1 MDTQLGEAFT
11 TRKETGMFEKTAP
24 IARENGTHAVHRR
37 AVEKVIFTMR
47 DDLEAPLCLEQ
58 MAKIAYMSAFHFN
71 RVFRQITG
79 IPPLQFLYALRIQHS
94 KSLMLTTQKS
104 VAEVCYEVGYNSLGT
119 FTSRFTKLVG
129 LSPCHFRR
137 MADYCDTLP
146 LDMLAEGKLQER
158 VGMGFV
164 CGRIDVSAVGPN
176 AVFIGLFPEHIPQGH
191 PIAGSLLIHS
201 GPYCIGP
208 VPDGV
213 YYLFAAAF
221 PASKNTLTYLLPD
234 AASLLVG
241 VTNGPIRITNGQ
253 ASGSTEIT
261 LRPMRSTDPPIL
273 VALPFLLM
281 DRLRNSA

>member
-1 MDTQLGEAFT
+1 
-11 TRKETGMFEKTAP
+11 MFEKTAS
-24 IARENGTHAVHRR
+24 IANDNGTHTQHRR

-47 DDLEAPLCLEQ
+47 ADLEAPFCLEQ
-58 MAKIAYMSAFHFN
+58 MAKIAYMSPFHFN

-94 KSLMLTTQKS
+94 KSLLLTTQKS

-119 FTSRFTKLVG
+119 FTTRFTKLVG

-137 MADYCDTLP
+137 MADYCDTVP
-146 LDMLAEGKLQER
+146 LDMFGDSNFPER
-158 VGMGFV
+158 VGPGFV
-164 CGRIDVSAVGPN
+164 GGRIDVSAAGPK
-176 AVFIGLFPEHIPQGH
+176 AVFIGLFPEHIPQGQ

-221 PASKNTLTYLLPD
+221 PASKNTLTYLLPE

-241 VTNGPIRITNGQ
+241 VTDGQIRITNGQ

-261 LRPMRSTDPPIL
+261 LRPVRLTDPPIL
-273 VALPFLLM
+273 IALPFLLM
-281 DRLRNSA
+281 QRLTNSA